1 MTRCGTSKST
11 LVQCFS
17 SVSSGIII
25 LFDVLIEQATLLA
38 FLVVVYIVK
47 LTPYKKSAME
57 DVPWRPPIRACS
69 APVTA
74 AVVSTTCNAAW
85 PIFSRM
91 LRHHSGSIRC
101 LPMMWLLHNY
111 IKYAFLRGPDP
122 LSDLPTDVLPLL
134 QECPKPPF
142 WVMDYRCCWRYII
155 CVTNV

>member
-57 DVPWRPPIRACS
+57 DVP
-69 APVTA
+69 
-74 AVVSTTCNAAW
+74 
-85 PIFSRM
+85 
-91 LRHHSGSIRC
+91 
-101 LPMMWLLHNY
+101 
-111 IKYAFLRGPDP
+111 
-122 LSDLPTDVLPLL
+122 
-134 QECPKPPF
+134 
-142 WVMDYRCCWRYII
+142 
-155 CVTNV
+155 